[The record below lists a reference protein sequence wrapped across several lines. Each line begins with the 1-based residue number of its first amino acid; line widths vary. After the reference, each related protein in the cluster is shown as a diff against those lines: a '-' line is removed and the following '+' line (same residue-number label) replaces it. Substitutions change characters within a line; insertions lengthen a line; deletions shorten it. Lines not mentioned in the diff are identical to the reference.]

1 MDKRIRIEKE
11 RTVRETHVT
20 LLQRLEIV
28 FGDRGLADGS
38 GAEVDDLVAVVPDL
52 GVEVGHARLSP
63 VPPNDGKQVTQH
75 IRLGDRPVNI
85 RNDHLAIKNVSIFR
99 KKKSKSSPCQCDATN
114 KYGICI
120 SWFPERLS

>member
-28 FGDRGLADGS
+28 FGDRGLAYGS

-52 GVEVGHARLSP
+52 GVEVGYTRLSP

-85 RNDHLAIKNVSIFR
+85 RNDHLEIENV
-99 KKKSKSSPCQCDATN
+99 
-114 KYGICI
+114 
-120 SWFPERLS
+120 